1 MKIRRLITLL
11 IVLCACYSI
20 GSTISDKEN
29 LQKSLIRLHV
39 IANSDSDIDQARKL
53 MVRDAVI
60 DYLQPKVEKIKTKEQ
75 AKILIESELQNIES
89 VANRTLTQA
98 DAPEKAKVTLSTEY
112 YDTRLYDT
120 FKLPAGVYDSLKITI
135 GEHKGKNWWCVVFP
149 SLCLPATT
157 DSFESVAVSAGFDS
171 RLANTLSENRKFEIR
186 FFLLDFLGRIE
197 KVVCN

>member
-1 MKIRRLITLL
+1 MNKCILL
-11 IVLCACYSI
+11 I
-20 GSTISDKEN
+20 K
-29 LQKSLIRLHV
+29 
-39 IANSDSDIDQARKL
+39 
-53 MVRDAVI
+53 
-60 DYLQPKVEKIKTKEQ
+60 
-75 AKILIESELQNIES
+75 
-89 VANRTLTQA
+89 
-98 DAPEKAKVTLSTEY
+98 EKAKVTLSTEY